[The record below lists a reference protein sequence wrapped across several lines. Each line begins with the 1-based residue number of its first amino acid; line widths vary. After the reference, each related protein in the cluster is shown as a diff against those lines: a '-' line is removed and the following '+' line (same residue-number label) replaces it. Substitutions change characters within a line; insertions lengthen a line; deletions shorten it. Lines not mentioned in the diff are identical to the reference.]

1 VTLTAAVVAV
11 GDELLLGDTVNTNAS
26 WLGGQLAAVG
36 VQVVSSYMVGDDLLR
51 MQVALRRALDD
62 ADVVVV
68 TGGLGPTS
76 DDITRE
82 AVAAVA
88 GVELVRD
95 PELVQE
101 LTDRFEAYG
110 YAMPA
115 QVLQQAD
122 VPAGGRALHNPVG
135 SAPGLRI
142 EVGDRLVFALPGP
155 PHELQA
161 VGAVVLEELQE
172 RSGARLRTRTVHTAG
187 IGEPAVAELVEGAIT
202 VPDGVALAYL
212 AGGGAVRVRFTGL
225 DDDVLQ
231 PLADQAAALL
241 GDHVWGRDDDR
252 LDEVVHRELAVRDA
266 TVAVA
271 ESLTGGLIGA
281 SLSRMPGS
289 SATFRGS
296 VVVYATDLK
305 ESLAGVPGPLLA
317 SSGAVSAETAGA
329 LAAGAR
335 ERLGA
340 TYGIGATGVA
350 GPTEQE
356 GHPVGTVHLAVS
368 GPDGSV
374 VRTLRVPGDRDR
386 VRQITVTVALELLR
400 KHLVADDVLLP
411 RSGASD
417 GRPATKERA

>member
-11 GDELLLGDTVNTNAS
+11 GNELLLGDTVNTNAA
-26 WLGGQLAAVG
+26 WLGGQLAAAG
-36 VQVVSSYMVGDDLLR
+36 VQVVSSAMVGDDLPR
-51 MQVALRRALDD
+51 MDVALRRALED
-62 ADVVVV
+62 ADVVLV

-82 AVAAVA
+82 GVAAVA

-95 PELVQE
+95 PTLVQE
-101 LTDRFEAYG
+101 LEDRFAAYG
-110 YAMPA
+110 YPMPA

-122 VPAGGRALHNPVG
+122 VPVGGRALHNPVG

-161 VGAVVLEELQE
+161 VAAVVLDELRA
-172 RSGARLRTRTVHTAG
+172 RSGSVLHTRTVHTAG
-187 IGEPAVAELVEGAIT
+187 IGEPTVAELVEKAVE
-202 VPDGVALAYL
+202 VPPGVALAYL
-212 AGGGAVRVRFTGL
+212 AGGGAVRVRFTGS
-225 DDDVLQ
+225 DDATLQ
-231 PLADQAAALL
+231 GLADQVADVLAAY
-241 GDHVWGRDDDR
+241 VWGRDGDR
-252 LDEVVHRELAVRDA
+252 LDEVVHRELAARDA

-281 SLSRMPGS
+281 ALSRMPGS

-296 VVVYATDLK
+296 AVVYATDLK
-305 ESLAGVPGPLLA
+305 ETLAGVPGPLLE
-317 SSGAVSAETAGA
+317 SFGAVSPETAAA

-356 GHPVGTVHLAVS
+356 GQPVGTVHLAVS
-368 GPDGSV
+368 GPGEAA
-374 VRTLRVPGDRDR
+374 VRSLRIPGDRER
-386 VRQITVTVALELLR
+386 VRLLAVTAALALLR
-400 KHLVADDVLLP
+400 KQVLADGVPLP
-411 RSGASD
+411 RGLC
-417 GRPATKERA
+417 

>member
-1 VTLTAAVVAV
+1 
-11 GDELLLGDTVNTNAS
+11 
-26 WLGGQLAAVG
+26 
-36 VQVVSSYMVGDDLLR
+36 MVGDDPARLD
-51 MQVALRRALDD
+51 VALRRALDD

-88 GVELVRD
+88 GVDLVRD

-101 LTDRFEAYG
+101 LTDRFAAYG
-110 YAMPA
+110 YPMPA

-135 SAPGLRI
+135 SAPGLRLD
-142 EVGDRLVFALPGP
+142 VGDRVVFALPGP

-161 VGAVVLEELQE
+161 VGAVMLEELRA
-172 RSGARLRTRTVHTAG
+172 RSGATLRTRTVHTAG
-187 IGEPAVAELVEGAIT
+187 IGEPAVAELVEAAIQ
-202 VPDGVALAYL
+202 VPAGVSLAYL
-212 AGGGAVRVRFTGL
+212 AGGGTVRVRFTGL
-225 DDDVLQ
+225 DDDALRG
-231 PLADQAAALL
+231 LADQAAQLL
-241 GDHVWGRDDDR
+241 GDHVWGRDGDR
-252 LDEVVHRELAVRDA
+252 LDEVVHRELAARDA

-271 ESLTGGLIGA
+271 ESLTGGLVGA
-281 SLSRMPGS
+281 ALSRMPGS

-305 ESLAGVPGPLLA
+305 ETLAGVPGPLLA
-317 SSGAVSAETAGA
+317 SLGAVSPETAGA

-350 GPTEQE
+350 GAREQE
-356 GHPVGTVHLAVS
+356 GQPGGTGHP
-368 GPDGSV
+368 P
-374 VRTLRVPGDRDR
+374 VRR
-386 VRQITVTVALELLR
+386 A
-400 KHLVADDVLLP
+400 
-411 RSGASD
+411 SGATRPGPRLPGGP
-417 GRPATKERA
+417 GRG

>member
-1 VTLTAAVVAV
+1 MSLTAAVVAV

-26 WLGGQLAAVG
+26 WLGGQLARVG
-36 VQVVSSYMVGDDLLR
+36 VPVVSSAMVGDDLAR
-51 MQVALRRALDD
+51 MQVALRRALED

-95 PELVQE
+95 PALVQE
-101 LTDRFEAYG
+101 LTDRFAAYG
-110 YAMPA
+110 YVMPA

-122 VPAGGRALHNPVG
+122 VPVGGRALHNPVG
-135 SAPGLRI
+135 SAPGLRVEI
-142 EVGDRLVFALPGP
+142 GDRVVYALPGP

-161 VGAVVLEELQE
+161 VAEGVLAELQA
-172 RSGARLRTRTVHTAG
+172 RSGTRLRTRTVHTAG
-187 IGEPAVAELVEGAIT
+187 IGEPAVAELVEDALD
-202 VPDGVALAYL
+202 VPAGVSLAYL
-212 AGGGAVRVRFTGL
+212 AGGGSVRVRFTGF
-225 DDDVLQ
+225 DDAVLAE
-231 PLADQAAALL
+231 LADRAAEVL
-241 GDHVWGRDDDR
+241 GEHVFGRDEDR
-252 LDEVVHRELAVRDA
+252 LDEVVHRELAAREA

-271 ESLTGGLIGA
+271 ESLTGGLLGA
-281 SLSRMPGS
+281 TLSRMPGS
-289 SATFRGS
+289 STTFRGS

-305 ESLAGVPGPLLA
+305 ETLAGVPGPLLE
-317 SSGAVSAETAGA
+317 SFGAVSAETAGA

-368 GPDGSV
+368 GPGGAT
-374 VRTLRVPGDRDR
+374 VRSLRLPGDRER
-386 VRQITVTVALELLR
+386 VRLLTVTAALELLR
-400 KHLVADDVLLP
+400 KHVV
-411 RSGASD
+411 SGAVVLTAD
-417 GRPATKERA
+417 KPG

>member
-1 VTLTAAVVAV
+1 VSLTAAVVAV
-11 GDELLLGDTVNTNAS
+11 GDELLLGDTVNSNAA
-26 WLGGQLAAVG
+26 WLGGALARAG
-36 VQVVSSYMVGDDLLR
+36 VPVVSSAMVGDDLAR
-51 MQVALRRALDD
+51 MQVALRRALED

-101 LTDRFEAYG
+101 LTDRFAAYG

-122 VPAGGRALHNPVG
+122 VPVGGRPLHNPVG

-142 EVGDRLVFALPGP
+142 EIGERLVFALPGP

-161 VGAVVLEELQE
+161 VGAVVLDELRS
-172 RSGARLRTRTVHTAG
+172 RSGSAVHTRTVHTAG
-187 IGEPAVAELVEGAIT
+187 IGEPAVAELVEAAVQ
-202 VPDGVALAYL
+202 VPEGVALAYL
-212 AGGGAVRVRFTGL
+212 AGGGTVRVRFTGR
-225 DDDVLQ
+225 DDAVVEQ
-231 PLADQAAALL
+231 LATQAAEVL
-241 GDHVWGRDDDR
+241 GDKVFGRDDDR
-252 LDEVVHRELAVRDA
+252 LDEVVHRELAARAA

-271 ESLTGGLIGA
+271 ESLTGGLLGA
-281 SLSRMPGS
+281 ALSRMPGS

-305 ESLAGVPGPLLA
+305 ETLAGVPGPLLA
-317 SSGAVSAETAGA
+317 SLGAVSAETAGA

-340 TYGIGATGVA
+340 TYGIGVTGVA

-356 GHPVGTVHLAVS
+356 GQPVGTVHLAVS
-368 GPDGSV
+368 GPSGAAVRSV
-374 VRTLRVPGDRDR
+374 RIPGDRER
-386 VRQITVTVALELLR
+386 VRLLTVSVALELLR
-400 KHLVADDVLLP
+400 KHILAEGVVLP
-411 RSGASD
+411 GSGASD
-417 GRPATKERA
+417 GHPAMEERA

>member
-1 VTLTAAVVAV
+1 MTLTAAVVAV

-26 WLGGQLAAVG
+26 WLGGQLARVG
-36 VQVVSSYMVGDDLLR
+36 VQVVSSSMVGDDSPR
-51 MQVALRRALDD
+51 MQVALRRGLDD
-62 ADVVVV
+62 AAVVIV

-95 PELVQE
+95 AALEQE
-101 LTDRFEAYG
+101 LRDRFAAYG
-110 YAMPA
+110 YPMPA

-122 VPAGGRALHNPVG
+122 VPAGATALHNPVG
-135 SAPGLRI
+135 SAPGLRV

-161 VGAVVLEELQE
+161 VAAVVLDELRS
-172 RSGARLRTRTVHTAG
+172 RSGSVLHTRTVHTAG
-187 IGEPAVAELVEGAIT
+187 IGEPSAAELVEGAID
-202 VPDGVALAYL
+202 VPAGVALAYL
-212 AGGGAVRVRFTGL
+212 AGGGTVRVRFTGS
-225 DDDVLQ
+225 DDAVLQ
-231 PLADQAAALL
+231 RLADRAAELL
-241 GDHVWGRDDDR
+241 GEHVWGRDDHR
-252 LDEVVHRELAVRDA
+252 LDEVVHRELAAREA

-281 SLSRMPGS
+281 ALSRMPGS

-296 VVVYATDLK
+296 AVVYATDLK
-305 ESLAGVPGPLLA
+305 ETLAGVPGPLLE
-317 SSGAVSAETAGA
+317 SFGAVSAETAGA
-329 LAAGAR
+329 LAAGVR

-368 GPDGSV
+368 GPNSAA
-374 VRTLRVPGDRDR
+374 VRSLRLPGDRER
-386 VRQITVTVALELLR
+386 VRQLTVTAALALLR
-400 KHLVADDVLLP
+400 KHVLSDAVVSP
-411 RSGASD
+411 RSG
-417 GRPATKERA
+417 

>member
-1 VTLTAAVVAV
+1 MSRTAAVVAV

-26 WLGGQLAAVG
+26 WLGGQLAAAG
-36 VQVVSSYMVGDDLLR
+36 LQVVSSYMVGDDLAR
-51 MQVALRRALDD
+51 MEVALRRALDD

-101 LTDRFEAYG
+101 LTDRFAAYG
-110 YAMPA
+110 YPTPS

-122 VPAGGRALHNPVG
+122 VPVGARALHNPVG
-135 SAPGLRI
+135 SAPGLRV
-142 EVGDRLVFALPGP
+142 EVGDRLLFALPGP

-161 VGAVVLEELQE
+161 VAVVVLDELRS

-187 IGEPAVAELVEGAIT
+187 IGEPAVAERVEAAIE
-202 VPDGVALAYL
+202 VPAGVSLAYL
-212 AGGGAVRVRFTGL
+212 AGGGTVRVRFTGL
-225 DDDVLQ
+225 DDEVLVA
-231 PLADQAAALL
+231 LADRTAALL
-241 GDHVWGRDDDR
+241 GEHVWGRDEDR
-252 LDEVVHRELAVRDA
+252 LDELVHRELAAREA

-281 SLSRMPGS
+281 ALSRMPGS
-289 SATFRGS
+289 SMTFRGS

-305 ESLAGVPGPLLA
+305 QTLAGVPGPLLE
-317 SSGAVSAETAGA
+317 SLGAVSAETAGA

-356 GHPVGTVHLAVS
+356 GQPVGTVHLAVS
-368 GPDGSV
+368 GPGGSS
-374 VRTLRVPGDRDR
+374 LRSLRIPGDRER
-386 VRQITVTVALELLR
+386 VRLLTVTAALELLR
-400 KHLVADDVLLP
+400 KHLLAEGVG
-411 RSGASD
+411 S
-417 GRPATKERA
+417 

>member
-11 GDELLLGDTVNTNAS
+11 GDELLLGDTVNTNAA

-36 VQVVSSYMVGDDLLR
+36 VQVVSSCMVGDDLSR
-51 MQVALRRALDD
+51 MEVALRRGLAD

-68 TGGLGPTS
+68 AGGLGPTS

-101 LTDRFEAYG
+101 LTDRFAAYG
-110 YAMPA
+110 YAMSA

-122 VPAGGRALHNPVG
+122 VPVGGRALHNPVG

-142 EVGDRLVFALPGP
+142 EIGEQLVFALPGP

-161 VGAVVLEELQE
+161 VAAVVLVELQA
-172 RSGARLRTRTVHTAG
+172 RSGARLRTRTVQTAG
-187 IGEPAVAELVEGAIT
+187 IGEPAVAELVEAAIT
-202 VPDGVALAYL
+202 VPAGVSLAYL
-212 AGGGAVRVRFTGL
+212 AGAGGVRVRFTGL
-225 DDDVLQ
+225 DDDVVSA
-231 PLADQAAALL
+231 LADQAAELL

-252 LDEVVHRELAVRDA
+252 LDEVVHRELAARGA

-271 ESLTGGLIGA
+271 ESLTGGLIA
-281 SLSRMPGS
+281 AALSRMPGS

-305 ESLAGVPGPLLA
+305 ESLAGVPGPLLE
-317 SSGAVSAETAGA
+317 SLGAVSAETAGA

-350 GPTEQE
+350 GPSEQE
-356 GHPVGTVHLAVS
+356 GQPVGTVHLAVS
-368 GPDGSV
+368 GPDGAA
-374 VRTLRVPGDRDR
+374 VRSLRLPGDRER
-386 VRQITVTVALELLR
+386 VRLLTVTAALELLR
-400 KHLVADDVLLP
+400 KHLL
-411 RSGASD
+411 SD
-417 GRPATKERA
+417 GVVLTADKPG

>member
-1 VTLTAAVVAV
+1 MLTAAVVAV

-26 WLGGQLAAVG
+26 WLGGELARVG
-36 VQVVSSYMVGDDLLR
+36 VQVVASTMVGDDLAR

-88 GVELVRD
+88 GVDLVRD
-95 PELVQE
+95 PDLAQE
-101 LTDRFEAYG
+101 LKDRFAAYS
-110 YAMPA
+110 YPMPP

-122 VPAGGRALHNPVG
+122 VPVGGVALHNPVG
-135 SAPGLRI
+135 SAPGLRL
-142 EVGDRLVFALPGP
+142 EVGDRVVYALPGP

-161 VGAVVLEELQE
+161 VIGVVLEELRT
-172 RSGARLRTRTVHTAG
+172 RSGSTLHTRTVHTSG
-187 IGEPAVAELVEGAIT
+187 VGEPTVAEVVEQGIE

-212 AGGGAVRVRFTGL
+212 AGSGMVRVRFTGR
-225 DDDVLQ
+225 DDDVVRR
-231 PLADQAAALL
+231 LADQAAALL

-252 LDEVVHRELAVRDA
+252 LDEVVHRALVVRGA

-271 ESLTGGLIGA
+271 ESLTGGLLGA
-281 SLSRMPGS
+281 ALSRMPGS
-289 SATFRGS
+289 SDTFRGS
-296 VVVYATDLK
+296 AVVYATDLK
-305 ESLAGVPGPLLA
+305 QTLAGVPGPLLA
-317 SSGAVSAETAGA
+317 SVGAVSAETAGA
-329 LAAGAR
+329 LAVGAR

-356 GHPVGTVHLAVS
+356 GQPVGTVFLAVS
-368 GPDGSV
+368 GPSGAV
-374 VRTLRVPGDRDR
+374 VRSLRLPGDRDR
-386 VRQITVTVALELLR
+386 VRALAVTMALDLLR
-400 KHLVADDVLLP
+400 KHLAAEVA
-411 RSGASD
+411 
-417 GRPATKERA
+417 

>member
-26 WLGGQLAAVG
+26 WLGGQLAAAG
-36 VQVVSSYMVGDDLLR
+36 AQVVSSAMVGDDLDR
-51 MQVALRRALDD
+51 MQVALRRALED

-101 LTDRFEAYG
+101 LTDRFAAYG
-110 YAMPA
+110 YPMPQ

-122 VPAGGRALHNPVG
+122 VPVSGRALHNPVG

-161 VGAVVLEELQE
+161 VAAVVLDELRA

-187 IGEPAVAELVEGAIT
+187 IGEPAVAELVEASVQI
-202 VPDGVALAYL
+202 PAGVSLSYL
-212 AGGGAVRVRFTGL
+212 AGGGTVRVRFTGL

-231 PLADQAAALL
+231 GLADQAAGLL

-252 LDEVVHRELAVRDA
+252 LDEVVHRELAARSA

-281 SLSRMPGS
+281 ALSRMPGS

-296 VVVYATDLK
+296 AVVYATDQK
-305 ESLAGVPGPLLA
+305 ESLAGVPGPLLD
-317 SSGAVSAETAGA
+317 SFGAVSPETAGA

-350 GPTEQE
+350 GPSEQE
-356 GHPVGTVHLAVS
+356 GQPVGTVHLAVS
-368 GPDGSV
+368 GPGDAG
-374 VRTLRVPGDRDR
+374 VRSLRIPGDRER
-386 VRQITVTVALELLR
+386 VRLLAVTAALELLR
-400 KHLVADDVLLP
+400 KQVL
-411 RSGASD
+411 SD
-417 GRPATKERA
+417 GVPPTADKPG

>member
-26 WLGGQLAAVG
+26 WLGGRLAAAG
-36 VQVVSSYMVGDDLLR
+36 VQVVSSSMVGDDLAR

-62 ADVVVV
+62 AEVVVV

-95 PELVQE
+95 PGLVQE
-101 LTDRFEAYG
+101 LKDRFAAYG
-110 YAMPA
+110 YAMPE

-122 VPAGGRALHNPVG
+122 VPVGGQPLHNPVG

-142 EVGDRLVFALPGP
+142 EVGDRVVFALPGP

-161 VGAVVLEELQE
+161 VGAVMLEELRH
-172 RSGARLRTRTVHTAG
+172 RSGQTIRTRTVHTAG
-187 IGEPAVAELVEGAIT
+187 IGEPAVAEQVEAAIT
-202 VPDGVALAYL
+202 VPAGVSLAYL
-212 AGGGAVRVRFTGL
+212 AGGGTVRVRFTGV
-225 DDDVLQ
+225 DDETLRA
-231 PLADQAAALL
+231 LADQAAELL

-252 LDEVVHRELAVRDA
+252 LDEVVHRELAARGA
-266 TVAVA
+266 TVGVA

-281 SLSRMPGS
+281 ELSRMAGS
-289 SATFRGS
+289 SDTFRGS

-305 ESLAGVPGPLLA
+305 ETLAGVPGPLLE
-317 SSGAVSAETAGA
+317 SLGAVSAETAGA

-335 ERLGA
+335 ARLGA

-368 GPDGSV
+368 GPSGSA
-374 VRTLRVPGDRDR
+374 VRSLRVPGDRER
-386 VRQITVTVALELLR
+386 VRRLTVTAALELLR
-400 KHLVADDVLLP
+400 KHLLSEGVMPRADHP
-411 RSGASD
+411 G
-417 GRPATKERA
+417 

>member
-1 VTLTAAVVAV
+1 MTLTAAVVAV

-26 WLGGQLAAVG
+26 WLGGALAAAG
-36 VQVVSSYMVGDDLLR
+36 VQVVSSYMVGDDLDR
-51 MQVALRRALDD
+51 MHVTLRRALED

-101 LTDRFEAYG
+101 LTDRFAAYG
-110 YAMPA
+110 YSMPA

-122 VPAGGRALHNPVG
+122 VPVGGRALHNPVG

-161 VGAVVLEELQE
+161 VGAVMLEELRA
-172 RSGARLRTRTVHTAG
+172 RSGSTLRTRTVHTAG
-187 IGEPAVAELVEGAIT
+187 IGEPAVAELVEASVT
-202 VPDGVALAYL
+202 VPEGVSLAYL
-212 AGGGAVRVRFTGL
+212 AGGGTVRVRFTGL
-225 DDDVLQ
+225 DDEVLRA
-231 PLADQAAALL
+231 LADQAAQVL
-241 GDHVWGRDDDR
+241 GDHVWGRDGDR
-252 LDEVVHRELAVRDA
+252 LDEVVHRELAARGA

-281 SLSRMPGS
+281 ALSRMAGS

-296 VVVYATDLK
+296 VVAYATDLK
-305 ESLAGVPGPLLA
+305 ETLAGVPGPLLE
-317 SSGAVSAETAGA
+317 SLGAVSAETAGA

-340 TYGIGATGVA
+340 TYGVGATGVA
-350 GPTEQE
+350 GPSEQE
-356 GHPVGTVHLAVS
+356 GQPVGTVHLAVS
-368 GPDGSV
+368 GPTGAT
-374 VRTLRVPGDRDR
+374 VRSLRLPGDRER
-386 VRQITVTVALELLR
+386 VRQLTVTVALELLR
-400 KHLVADDVLLP
+400 KSLVSEAVMPTADKP
-411 RSGASD
+411 G
-417 GRPATKERA
+417 